1 MSRASP
7 SVLTAR
13 RATAVRACSHRNTY
27 SRIGLLS
34 VKIDQSLHI
43 AMVFAF
49 DVTFLSHGIAIG
61 PSDP

>member
-1 MSRASP
+1 M
-7 SVLTAR
+7 LTAR

-43 AMVFAF
+43 AMEFAF